1 MLKSRKRLVIILSI
15 IAAIFVLVVLTSA
28 LFSLKN
34 VEVVYSSVASENSV
48 VEGYKKDEIIK
59 TGEFAYGKNIL
70 FLNYKNNIAKIEK
83 AYPFAKVV
91 KVERKF
97 PNKAIIHIVERQPV
111 FKVQVGSTYYC
122 LDSDLK
128 ILSDNVNFSSNLI
141 NFPTLLNFTIP
152 DGKRAGDQLSNAHIT
167 SVMADIFAGVMGKQS
182 NISITSLKSIN
193 ISNNEVTGEQE
204 ITIINNNDEVKIILE
219 GSQNIS
225 AKIVCA
231 YEVYNTKV
239 QNSGLSEEDLK
250 NTTITVS
257 SGYNMGDSESDGT
270 FKVTVNG
277 IKK

>member
-1 MLKSRKRLVIILSI
+1 
-15 IAAIFVLVVLTSA
+15 
-28 LFSLKN
+28 
-34 VEVVYSSVASENSV
+34 
-48 VEGYKKDEIIK
+48 
-59 TGEFAYGKNIL
+59 
-70 FLNYKNNIAKIEK
+70 
-83 AYPFAKVV
+83 
-91 KVERKF
+91 
-97 PNKAIIHIVERQPV
+97 
-111 FKVQVGSTYYC
+111 
-122 LDSDLK
+122 
-128 ILSDNVNFSSNLI
+128 
-141 NFPTLLNFTIP
+141 
-152 DGKRAGDQLSNAHIT
+152 
-167 SVMADIFAGVMGKQS
+167 MADIFAGVMGKQS

-193 ISNNEVTGEQE
+193 ISTNEVTGEQE